1 MGINYSSFSIRG
13 IDVSQFNGKLD
24 WQVADNLSNFAVIRV
39 GYGNN
44 IDPNFTVNVEAALK
58 TTLDL
63 AFYWYGDYYS
73 NWFNKNHPAYG
84 LTDEQWG
91 RTQADNCYQAIKI
104 YGVKMVWLDIENIT
118 YKGFPLLTEAK
129 AKSHAMAINKSFL
142 ERMNELGVK
151 VGIYASLGWLSWFDN
166 WFRSFPLWVAWYP
179 FRTASVDKDDVI
191 YMCRKNGWEV
201 DPIIWQ
207 YASDGDVDDN
217 GTPDGK
223 TIFKTE
229 LKEMDLNGWVG
240 TVEQYKQMFLANV
253 ETPDPIETPDDEVIV
268 IPPTEYITYKV
279 TAWPYLFI
287 RKEAKSNASKVGLVY
302 QNKQVNISEVVTGD
316 GSQSNG
322 WGKLYGQPGYMSMN
336 YLIK

>member
-1 MGINYSSFSIRG
+1 MGIKYTDFSIRG
-13 IDVSQFNGKLD
+13 VDASEFNGKID
-24 WQVADNLSNFAVIRV
+24 WSNVASNSKFAVIRV

-44 IDPNFTVNVEAALK
+44 IDPFFVKNIESAQK
-58 TTLDL
+58 TKLDL
-63 AFYWYGDYYS
+63 MVYWYSDYYS
-73 NWFNKNHPAYG
+73 NWYNTLHSAYG
-84 LTDEQWG
+84 LTDEKWG
-91 RTQADNCYQAIKI
+91 RTQADNCYRAIKP

-129 AKSHAMAINKSFL
+129 AKYHAMAINKAFL

-201 DPIIWQ
+201 DPLIWQ

-223 TIFKTE
+223 TYFKTE
-229 LKEMDLNGWVG
+229 LKECDLNGWIS
-240 TVEQYKQMFLANV
+240 TEAEYKNIFTSS
-253 ETPDPIETPDDEVIV
+253 EIIPDDETVTQPVENTRI
-268 IPPTEYITYKV
+268 IPVKTSTRIFTLRKSPKIENSTFIKLLPPGKKLDCLERYTDSKGNTWQRVGLDQWVAEVNNGITYLK
-279 TAWPYLFI
+279 
-287 RKEAKSNASKVGLVY
+287 
-302 QNKQVNISEVVTGD
+302 
-316 GSQSNG
+316 
-322 WGKLYGQPGYMSMN
+322 
-336 YLIK
+336 